1 MAIETFDYAD
11 GTDISTVPGYTVVNG
26 TATVN
31 SSNYLSIDAVNTT
44 GSGGIFI
51 VRDLSTSAVTIST
64 DLIISGSTAR
74 PAGVALRFIDTDNT
88 IQVNFRSEDGWVRVV
103 EKVGGVNTVIAD
115 AYVPNYTNGTSGT
128 LEVIDDGENL
138 TVNFNGSFLVSAA
151 STEHQSSTLYGLWAA
166 GTEYDFDNF
175 TYPSATLPGVKQ
187 VNIDLPTDFI
197 GLSGV
202 IYSLSNLTT
211 GEQVKYG
218 SLATSSSPVNI
229 QFENEGVASGSVLVA
244 YASNISSGND
254 SEALVMWD
262 KVTVS
267 TVE

>member
-1 MAIETFDYAD
+1 MAIDTFDYAD
-11 GTDISTVPGYTVVNG
+11 GTDISTVPGYNVVNG
-26 TATVN
+26 TASVN
-31 SSNYLSIDAVNTT
+31 AAKRLNVDAVNTS

-51 VRDLSTSAVTIST
+51 VRDLNSSAVTIST
-64 DLIISGSTAR
+64 DLIISGSTQV
-74 PAGVALRFIDTDNT
+74 PAGLALRFIDTNNT
-88 IQVNFRSEDGWVRVV
+88 LQVNFRSDDGYVRVV

-115 AYVPNYTNGTSGT
+115 AYPSSYTDGTGCT

-138 TVNFNGSFLVSAA
+138 TVNFNGSFLVSAT
-151 STEHQSSTLYGLWAA
+151 STEHQSSTLYGLWSA

-175 TYPSATLPGVKQ
+175 AYPSAQVVGMKQ
-187 VNIDLPTDFI
+187 VNLNLPSAFV

-202 IYSLSNLTT
+202 KYSLSSLAT
-211 GEQVKYG
+211 GEQVEYG

-254 SEALVMWD
+254 SEAQVMWD

>member
-11 GTDISTVPGYTVVNG
+11 GTDISTVPGYNVVNG
-26 TATVN
+26 SASVN
-31 SSNYLSIDAVNTT
+31 AAKRLTIDATNTT
-44 GSGGIFI
+44 TSGGIFI
-51 VRDLSTSAVTIST
+51 VRDLNSSAVTIST
-64 DLIISGSTAR
+64 DLIISGTTQA
-74 PAGVALRFIDTDNT
+74 PAGLALRFIDVNNT
-88 IQVNFRSEDGWVRVV
+88 LQVNFRSDDGWVRMV

-138 TVNFNGSFLVSAA
+138 TVNFNGSFLVSAT
-151 STEHQSSTLYGLWAA
+151 STEHQSSTLFGLWAA

-175 TYPSATLPGVKQ
+175 THPSAALPGLKQ
-187 VNIDLPTDFI
+187 INLDLPSAFI
-197 GLSGV
+197 GLSDV
-202 IYSLSNLTT
+202 NYSLSNLTT
-211 GEQVKYG
+211 GEQVEYG
-218 SLATSSSPVNI
+218 SLATSTSPVNI